1 MTFFLSQRIIYYSLH
16 DKNLKNQ
23 ISYWESI
30 YFQSDK
36 EEFNTGKKKKAI
48 RTFWMEHLNSNA
60 SPEHYSRD
68 AL

>member
-1 MTFFLSQRIIYYSLH
+1 MIKILKIKSVIESLFISNQT
-16 DKNLKNQ
+16 KRNLILGK
-23 ISYWESI
+23 
-30 YFQSDK
+30 
-36 EEFNTGKKKKAI
+36 KKKKAI